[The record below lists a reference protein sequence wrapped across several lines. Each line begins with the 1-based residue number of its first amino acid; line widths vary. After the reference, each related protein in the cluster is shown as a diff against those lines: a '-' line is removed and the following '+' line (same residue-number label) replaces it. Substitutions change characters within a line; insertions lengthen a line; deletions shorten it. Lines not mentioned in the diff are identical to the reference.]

1 MMTQLSNKTV
11 VKSQALQIG
20 HLPLS
25 YDSFPVIALRPVCG
39 FPVTYEYNMF

>member
-20 HLPLS
+20 HLP
-25 YDSFPVIALRPVCG
+25 
-39 FPVTYEYNMF
+39 VTYEYNMF